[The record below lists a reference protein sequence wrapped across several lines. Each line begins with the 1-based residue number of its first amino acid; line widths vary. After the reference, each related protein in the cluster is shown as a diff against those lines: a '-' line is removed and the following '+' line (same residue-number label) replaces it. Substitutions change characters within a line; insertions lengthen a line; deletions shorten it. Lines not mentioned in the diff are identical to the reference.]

1 MKDLPWYIG
10 RYDRRNDRFSYFK
23 VVAQQTENG
32 WHAIDNPKKMFPR
45 TGEVELTGF
54 DASQLRPNDWIVFQ
68 VDTYT
73 RSKLTRAKHPRRIYP
88 YYDLSSAQSL
98 QNARHRLSLEGIET
112 CGEPGQWTI
121 RFEAGG
127 VILANLTESKPG
139 CFILSRNQ
147 HVAEYAFNNSGI
159 ISVSGLSENNKI
171 FYMPDADA
179 SPTRRHDWTP
189 DKHYIEN
196 AVQLIAGTDSST
208 QIASWLRKHVDEQN
222 GKLKSGV
229 DDLLAAAQILRSGE
243 LAKKIEEEDALAR
256 VLAQAVLNDE
266 RIAAQLERQIQS
278 IAEEERDRLRAEQQ
292 KALNEAFCA
301 ERLRRSEVIEA
312 EMTVFQKERKSEIEQ
327 QIAQLRLDEEEKLQK
342 EFEEKQLSIEKTLK
356 HEKDTLESE
365 INRLKNAAADLCRQN
380 ESQRRTLSSLE
391 SKREASSGALREV
404 EERVAL
410 ARIELEKINAAIAEK
425 ARRMAHSAIPAI
437 CLPAEA
443 KTVSRAELSRII
455 SENKLLTHEGKILME
470 QFLALTL
477 AGECP
482 LLYGS
487 ETQDFLAIA
496 ASLISSGRAIR
507 QIADPTMISYEDLWI
522 RAGNNLATPL
532 YQGLL
537 LSDAHRPRT
546 ILAVIERVECSAARF
561 WLPALKEGLRNG
573 DLPRRFLV
581 CGTITNEDNEEAEKI
596 KEEHLFLPVE
606 NIVIRNAITRAPL
619 YLSAR
624 HHSELTPEAAPSES
638 LAEKLAIADE
648 MSSDRLNVVNT
659 LRATKAALEVGLAV
673 DEDKTAHQ
681 KRLVDLFANL
691 QNSEICAP

>member
-1 MKDLPWYIG
+1 MKDIPWYIG

-32 WHAIDNPKKMFPR
+32 WHAIDSPKKMFPR
-45 TGEVELTGF
+45 TGEVELAGF
-54 DASQLRPNDWIVFQ
+54 DTSQLRPNDWIVFQ
-68 VDTYT
+68 VDTHT

-98 QNARHRLSLEGIET
+98 QEARHRLSLEGIET
-112 CGEPGQWTI
+112 CGEPGQWVI
-121 RFEAGG
+121 RFGAGE
-127 VILANLTESKPG
+127 VILANLTESKPN

-147 HVAEYAFNNSGI
+147 HVAEYAFNDSGI
-159 ISVSGLSENNKI
+159 IAVSGLSEHNKI

-196 AVQLIAGTDSST
+196 AVQLIAGADSSA

-222 GKLKSGV
+222 GNLKSGV

-243 LAKKIEEEDALAR
+243 LAKKIAEEDALTR
-256 VLAQAVLNDE
+256 ELAKAMLNDD
-266 RIAAQLERQIQS
+266 RIAALLERQIQN
-278 IAEEERDRLRAEQQ
+278 IAEEERNRLRAEQQ
-292 KALNEAFCA
+292 KALDEAFSS
-301 ERLRRSEVIEA
+301 ERLRRREAIEA
-312 EMTVFQKERKSEIEQ
+312 EMAAFQTEKRSESELE
-327 QIAQLRLDEEEKLQK
+327 IAQLRLIEEEILRA
-342 EFEEKQLSIEKTLK
+342 EFLEKQINIENTLK
-356 HEKDTLESE
+356 REKENLENE
-365 INRLKNAAADLCRQN
+365 IKRLKDAVANLSTQS
-380 ESQRRTLSSLE
+380 ESQRRVLASMTAE
-391 SKREASSGALREV
+391 REASLASLRDA
-404 EERVAL
+404 EERAAL
-410 ARIELEKINAAIAEK
+410 AQAELEKINVAIAEK
-425 ARRMAHSAIPAI
+425 ARRMAHSAIPEI
-437 CLPAEA
+437 RLPVEA
-443 KTVSRAELSRII
+443 KAVSGAEFKRIVR
-455 SENKLLTHEGKILME
+455 ENKLLTHDGKILME
-470 QFLALTL
+470 QFLALML

-487 ETQDFLAIA
+487 EKQDFLAIA

-507 QIADPTMISYEDLWI
+507 QTADPTMISYEDLWV

-561 WLPALKEGLRNG
+561 WLPALKESLRNG

-581 CGTITNEDNEEAEKI
+581 CGTITNEDDEEAEKI
-596 KEEHLFLPVE
+596 KEEHIFLRVE
-606 NIVIRNAITRAPL
+606 NIIVRNAITRAPL
-619 YLSAR
+619 YLSYK
-624 HHSELTPEAAPSES
+624 HHSELEPEATEPES
-638 LAEKLAIADE
+638 LAEKLSIADE
-648 MSSDRLNVVNT
+648 MSGDRLNVVNT
-659 LRATKAALEVGLAV
+659 LRATKAALELALSV